1 MSKVAELMIDIEE
14 LLELGMTEKYIAVTL
29 GVPIQIVY
37 GVVENLE
44 NEQIQKQYETLSYAD
59 EMADGDAEYYGA

>member
-1 MSKVAELMIDIEE
+1 LD
-14 LLELGMTEKYIAVTL
+14 
-29 GVPIQIVY
+29 VPIQIVY
-37 GVVENLE
+37 DVIENLE